1 MDAPAIGAVIRV
13 AVSAGQRRIYMRIT
27 FSVLAA
33 VLCLIPGAEAQGRN
47 DQFVHGV
54 WVWRTPILLDLPAR
68 GEALR
73 DFCRSNRINEVYL
86 SFTSQNTAEPEQQEI
101 GKLIELLHKSHIRVE
116 ALLSSADADG
126 PGKHRDKLMGH
137 VNEVVTFN
145 REHSHQRFDGIHL
158 DIEPQQRQENKGPG
172 NLGFLPNLLD
182 TYHAVLAV
190 AEQNQMTVNA
200 DIPNKFLKAD
210 ASQRQA
216 LMSSLPRLTLM
227 LYELSSPGDG
237 QSTAAQA
244 DKLRQASTKFI
255 DAAYQ
260 GLNGTNLAKLAIG
273 LRAADYQ
280 QQLPDMLKLVQDT
293 FAGNPHFLGWAW
305 HSYNDVTDTP
315 K

>member
-1 MDAPAIGAVIRV
+1 MKIA
-13 AVSAGQRRIYMRIT
+13 
-27 FSVLAA
+27 FSLLAA
-33 VLCLIPGAEAQGRN
+33 VLTLVPAAAQGQN
-47 DQFVHGV
+47 GQFVHGV

-73 DFCRSNRINEVYL
+73 DFCRSHQINEVYL
-86 SFTSQNTAEPEQQEI
+86 SFTSQNTAQPEQREI
-101 GKLIELLHKSHIRVE
+101 AKLIELLHKSHIRVE
-116 ALLSSADADG
+116 ALLSGADADQ
-126 PGKHRDKLMGH
+126 PGQHRDKLMGH

-145 REHSHQRFDGIHL
+145 REHAHQRFDGIHL
-158 DIEPQQRQENKGPG
+158 DLEPQQRQENKGPG

-182 TYHAVLAV
+182 TYRAVLTV

-210 ASQRQA
+210 AQQRQA

-227 LYELSSPGDG
+227 LELSSPGDG

-244 DKLRQASTKFI
+244 DTLRQAGTKYMEE
-255 DAAYQ
+255 AYQ

-273 LRAADYQ
+273 LRSADYQ
-280 QQLPDMLKLVQDT
+280 QQLPGMLKAVQG
-293 FAGNPHFLGWAW
+293 ALAQNPHFLGWAW
-305 HSYNDVTDTP
+305 HSYNDETEAA

>member
-1 MDAPAIGAVIRV
+1 V
-13 AVSAGQRRIYMRIT
+13 RIA

-33 VLCLIPGAEAQGRN
+33 VLCLVPGAAAQGQN

-54 WVWRTPILLDLPAR
+54 WVWKTPILLDLPAR

-73 DFCRSNRINEVYL
+73 DFCRSNKINEVYL
-86 SFTSQNTAEPEQQEI
+86 SFTSQNSAAPEQQEI
-101 GKLIELLHKSHIRVE
+101 EKLIGLLHKSHIRVE
-116 ALLSSADADG
+116 ALLSGADADE

-172 NLGFLPNLLD
+172 NLGFFPNLLD

-200 DIPNKFLKAD
+200 DIPIKFLKGD
-210 ASQRQA
+210 TNQRQA

-227 LYELSSPGDG
+227 LYELSSPADG
-237 QSTAAQA
+237 QSTAAQE
-244 DKLRQASTKFI
+244 DKLRQTSTKFM

-260 GLNGTNLAKLAIG
+260 GLSGTNLAKLAIG
-273 LRAADYQ
+273 LRTADYQ
-280 QQLPDMLKLVQDT
+280 QQLPDMLKDVQD
-293 FAGNPHFLGWAW
+293 ALAANPRFLGWAW
-305 HSYNDVTDTP
+305 HSYNDVTETA

>member
-1 MDAPAIGAVIRV
+1 
-13 AVSAGQRRIYMRIT
+13 MRNA
-27 FSVLAA
+27 FSLFAA
-33 VLCLIPGAEAQGRN
+33 VLCLVSGAAAQGQN

-73 DFCRSNRINEVYL
+73 DFCRSHQINEVYL

-116 ALLSSADADG
+116 ALLSSADADE

-145 REHSHQRFDGIHL
+145 REHPHQRFDGIHL
-158 DIEPQQRQENKGPG
+158 DIEPQQRQENKGSG
-172 NLGFLPNLLD
+172 NLGFLPSLID
-182 TYHAVLAV
+182 TYHAVLV
-190 AEQNQMTVNA
+190 LAEQNQMTVNA
-200 DIPNKFLKAD
+200 DVPIKFLKGD
-210 ASQRQA
+210 ASQRQS

-227 LYELSSPGDG
+227 LYE
-237 QSTAAQA
+237 QTTAAQA
-244 DKLRQASTKFI
+244 DKLRQTSTKFM
-255 DAAYQ
+255 DMAYQ

-273 LRAADYQ
+273 LRTADYQ
-280 QQLPDMLKLVQDT
+280 QQLPDMLKAVQDAL
-293 FAGNPHFLGWAW
+293 AGNPHFLGWAW
-305 HSYNDVTDTP
+305 HSYNDVTESA

>member
-1 MDAPAIGAVIRV
+1 M
-13 AVSAGQRRIYMRIT
+13 
-27 FSVLAA
+27 
-33 VLCLIPGAEAQGRN
+33 
-47 DQFVHGV
+47 
-54 WVWRTPILLDLPAR
+54 WRTPILLDLPAR

-73 DFCRSNRINEVYL
+73 DFCRSNQINEVYL
-86 SFTSQNTAEPEQQEI
+86 SFTSQNSAEPEQQEI

-116 ALLSSADADG
+116 ALLSSADADE

-145 REHSHQRFDGIHL
+145 REHAHQRFDGIHL

-244 DKLRQASTKFI
+244 DKLRQASTKYM
-255 DAAYQ
+255 DEAYQ
-260 GLNGTNLAKLAIG
+260 GLSGNNLAKLAIG
-273 LRAADYQ
+273 LRTADYQ
-280 QQLPDMLKLVQDT
+280 QQLPDMLKVVQDT
-293 FAGNPHFLGWAW
+293 LAGNPHFLGWAW
-305 HSYNDVTDTP
+305 HSYNDVTETP

>member
-1 MDAPAIGAVIRV
+1 MRI
-13 AVSAGQRRIYMRIT
+13 AVSL
-27 FSVLAA
+27 LAA
-33 VLCLIPGAEAQGRN
+33 ALCLIPGAAAQDQN

-73 DFCRSNRINEVYL
+73 DFCRSNQINEVYL
-86 SFTSQNTAEPEQQEI
+86 SFTSQNSAAPEQQEI
-101 GKLIELLHKSHIRVE
+101 EKLIGLLHKSHIRVE
-116 ALLSSADADG
+116 ALLSGADADE
-126 PGKHRDKLMGH
+126 PGKRRDKLMGH

-200 DIPNKFLKAD
+200 DIPIKFLNGD
-210 ASQRQA
+210 TNQRQA

-227 LYELSSPGDG
+227 LYELSSPADG
-237 QSTAAQA
+237 QSTAAQE
-244 DKLRQASTKFI
+244 DKLRQTSTKFM

-260 GLNGTNLAKLAIG
+260 GLSGTNLAKLAIG
-273 LRAADYQ
+273 LRTADYQ
-280 QQLPDMLKLVQDT
+280 QQLPDMLKVVQGT
-293 FAGNPHFLGWAW
+293 FTANPHFLGWAW
-305 HSYNDVTDTP
+305 HSYNDVTEAA

>member
-1 MDAPAIGAVIRV
+1 V
-13 AVSAGQRRIYMRIT
+13 RIA

-33 VLCLIPGAEAQGRN
+33 VLCLVPGATAQGQN

-54 WVWRTPILLDLPAR
+54 WVWKTPILLDLPAR

-73 DFCRSNRINEVYL
+73 DFCRSNQINEVYL
-86 SFTSQNTAEPEQQEI
+86 SFTSQNSAAPEQQEI
-101 GKLIELLHKSHIRVE
+101 ERLIGLLHKSHIRVE
-116 ALLSSADADG
+116 ALLSGADADE

-172 NLGFLPNLLD
+172 NLGFFPNLLD

-200 DIPNKFLKAD
+200 DIPIKFLKGD
-210 ASQRQA
+210 TNQRQA

-227 LYELSSPGDG
+227 LYELSSPADG
-237 QSTAAQA
+237 QSTAAQE
-244 DKLRQASTKFI
+244 DKLRQTSTKFM

-260 GLNGTNLAKLAIG
+260 GLSGTNLAKLAIG
-273 LRAADYQ
+273 LRTADYQ
-280 QQLPDMLKLVQDT
+280 QQLPDMLKVVQD
-293 FAGNPHFLGWAW
+293 ALAANPHFLGWAW
-305 HSYNDVTDTP
+305 HSYNDVTETA

>member
-1 MDAPAIGAVIRV
+1 MRI
-13 AVSAGQRRIYMRIT
+13 AVSL
-27 FSVLAA
+27 LAA
-33 VLCLIPGAEAQGRN
+33 VLCLSPGAAAQDQN

-73 DFCRSNRINEVYL
+73 DFCRSNQINEVYL
-86 SFTSQNTAEPEQQEI
+86 SFTSQNSAAPEQQEI
-101 GKLIELLHKSHIRVE
+101 EKLIGLLHKSHIRVE
-116 ALLSSADADG
+116 ALLSGADADQ

-137 VNEVVTFN
+137 VNEVLTFN

-158 DIEPQQRQENKGPG
+158 DIEPQRQENKGPG
-172 NLGFLPNLLD
+172 NLGFLPDLLD

-200 DIPNKFLKAD
+200 DIPIKFLKAD
-210 ASQRQA
+210 VGQRQS

-227 LYELSSPGDG
+227 LYEQGS
-237 QSTAAQA
+237 AAQA
-244 DKLRQASTKFI
+244 DGLRQTSTKFVNM
-255 DAAYQ
+255 AYQ

-273 LRAADYQ
+273 LRTPDYH
-280 QQLPDMLKLVQDT
+280 QQLPDMLKVVQDT
-293 FAGNPHFLGWAW
+293 LSANPHFLGWAW
-305 HSYNDVTDTP
+305 HSYNDVTQTA

>member
-1 MDAPAIGAVIRV
+1 MRI
-13 AVSAGQRRIYMRIT
+13 AVSL
-27 FSVLAA
+27 LAT
-33 VLCLIPGAEAQGRN
+33 VLCLIPGAAAQDQS

-86 SFTSQNTAEPEQQEI
+86 SFTSQNSAAPEQQEI
-101 GKLIELLHKSHIRVE
+101 EKLIGLLHKSHIRVE
-116 ALLSSADADG
+116 ALLSSNDADD
-126 PGKHRDKLMGH
+126 PGKHRDKLMAH
-137 VNEVVTFN
+137 VNEVLSFN
-145 REHSHQRFDGIHL
+145 REHSHQRFDGFHL

-172 NLGFLPNLLD
+172 NLGFLPDLFA
-182 TYHAVLAV
+182 TYHAVLV
-190 AEQNQMTVNA
+190 LAEQNQMTVNA
-200 DIPNKFLKAD
+200 DIPIKFLKAD
-210 ASQRQA
+210 VGQRQA

-244 DKLRQASTKFI
+244 DKLRQAGTKFM

-260 GLNGTNLAKLAIG
+260 GLSGTNLAKLAMG
-273 LRAADYQ
+273 LRTADYQ
-280 QQLPDMLKLVQDT
+280 QQLPDMLKVVQST
-293 FAGNPHFLGWAW
+293 FAANPHFLGWAW
-305 HSYNDVTDTP
+305 HSYNDVTEAA